1 MMTAG
6 GSRRSEHNL
15 TEAGADQGGAAGCSS
30 RVSFHALWKVQRRR
44 QTGPRE
50 AACRNY
56 RKKIIVAWS
65 GGGTGNDH
73 RRLERRGHRKRSS
86 SLGAAGAQETIPEG
100 IAQQANG
107 FVSVVICQQMAHLG
121 CTVVAGKGV

>member
-1 MMTAG
+1 VAAG
-6 GSRRSEHNL
+6 GANIISPRPVQIKGVLPDAAAEYHFMPFGRFS
-15 TEAGADQGGAAGCSS
+15 AGGRPGHARPRAGI
-30 RVSFHALWKVQRRR
+30 
-44 QTGPRE
+44 TG
-50 AACRNY
+50 
-56 RKKIIVAWS
+56 K
-65 GGGTGNDH
+65 DH
-73 RRLERRGHRKRSS
+73 RRLERLGHRKRSS

>member
-1 MMTAG
+1 MQQPSIISCPLE
-6 GSRRSEHNL
+6 GSAP
-15 TEAGADQGGAAGCSS
+15 EADRATRG
-30 RVSFHALWKVQRRR
+30 RVQELQ
-44 QTGPRE
+44 E
-50 AACRNY
+50 
-56 RKKIIVAWS
+56 KIIVAWS

-73 RRLERRGHRKRSS
+73 PRLERRGHRKRSS